1 MYINFII
8 QNFELIVI
16 TILFIITIS
25 TISIFFIQ
33 NNFIKNTSK
42 KIDSYHDMIK
52 TNNSELAEYV
62 NTLSKITEINKQKL
76 EELVLSTSNMEKN
89 LLNIKATKGSDD
101 ILSLAIE
108 LVRSGSSKEEIK
120 SKTGLNDSEIETIYA
135 YHKNVK
141 N

>member
-1 MYINFII
+1 MYLNFILE
-8 QNFELIVI
+8 NFEIIVISILLIV
-16 TILFIITIS
+16 TVS
-25 TISIFFIQ
+25 TICILFIQ
-33 NNFIKNTSK
+33 NNFIKNTSN
-42 KIDSYHDMIK
+42 KIDNYHDVIK
-52 TNNSELAEYV
+52 KNNSELAEYI

-76 EELVLSTSNMEKN
+76 EELVLVTSNIEKN
-89 LLNIKATKGSDD
+89 LLNIKAIKGSDD
-101 ILSLAIE
+101 LISLAIE

>member
-8 QNFELIVI
+8 QNFEIIVI
-16 TILFIITIS
+16 SILLIITIS
-25 TISIFFIQ
+25 TISIFFLQ
-33 NNFIKNTSK
+33 SNFIKNTSK
-42 KIDSYHDMIK
+42 KIDNYHDIIK
-52 TNNSELAEYV
+52 INNSELAEYV
-62 NTLSKITEINKQKL
+62 KTLSKITEINKQKL
-76 EELVLSTSNMEKN
+76 DDLMLDTSNIEKN
-89 LLNIKATKGSDD
+89 LLNIKAIKGSDD
-101 ILSLAIE
+101 ILTLAIE

>member
-8 QNFELIVI
+8 QNFEIIVI
-16 TILFIITIS
+16 TILLIITTS
-25 TISIFFIQ
+25 TILIFFIQ

-42 KIDSYHDMIK
+42 KIDNYHDMIK
-52 TNNSELAEYV
+52 TNNSELAEYIK
-62 NTLSKITEINKQKL
+62 TLSKITEINKQKL
-76 EELVLSTSNMEKN
+76 DDLMLDTSNIEKN
-89 LLNIKATKGSDD
+89 LLNIKAIKGSDD
-101 ILSLAIE
+101 ILTLAIE